1 MCEYSDRHVCFLVAL
16 NLQLHSLLSD
26 ETIFKEVVSMGYL
39 KSEQTYVCQ
48 LISRICEIHNLRNI
62 VKECGAIEI
71 CLYILKSYEV
81 IRLENDL
88 LQPLML
94 IFEKMVRFPGVD
106 DLIVKSDALPQ
117 FLKISKL
124 NTESAEGA
132 RQVLRVM
139 REQVS
144 AIQIQLVMSNFV
156 AKMRA
161 RKKRAA
167 DFAKIQKDREDAADT
182 AKQVAELAAMVADA
196 ESRLGRI

>member
-1 MCEYSDRHVCFLVAL
+1 
-16 NLQLHSLLSD
+16 
-26 ETIFKEVVSMGYL
+26 MGYL